1 MVGIAHV
8 RVRSAPSGARS
19 GALLTAASA
28 ASIVAN
34 YVFLLAAG
42 RVLGSEE
49 YGSLAALLG
58 LLSVVLIP
66 ASALQMAVS
75 REISRRIASGDQTG
89 ATAFARATFR
99 IGLAATA
106 PLVLVALALAA
117 PLSHLLHIHSVGI
130 VVLAESTLVTALVFP
145 VALGV
150 LQGLQRFHAL
160 AATYV
165 FPLLVRLVFFAGL
178 ASAGY
183 RLGGAI
189 AATLVGAVA
198 GTALSIALMREP
210 LRGPGALSREELM
223 TFLRYLS
230 PVAVGLVGIALLTHV
245 DILIVK
251 ARFSGGEAG
260 AYGAASAFARVA
272 FFLPATILAV
282 LFPRTAARQARG
294 EETEDILGRS
304 LLATAAFCGLLAVFY
319 EAAGPGLV
327 TTTFGSDFAAG
338 GGILAPFALAIGLF
352 SLANVLVG
360 YHLSRGETR
369 YAWLVAAGVV
379 AQVVVLAL
387 VPTSLEA
394 VVWANVIVA
403 ASLLVAH
410 ELVIGSSVPAI
421 RAGFGTFT
429 RTLDLRI
436 RGIAVE
442 GGLALLGFTVLVCL
456 LFLPMVLAINSIVIG
471 RGSDATGTIWWLW
484 SLTHEG
490 GYHIFGTTH
499 HTLTGA
505 PFGWDGD
512 NGLNIQ
518 WLLPYYPAYL
528 ATTIIG
534 PVAAHNL
541 VLLTGYVLSG
551 LTMYAL
557 VRYLG

>member
-1 MVGIAHV
+1 TWLAVEPNVFHPYIFWSQSRLRRAGFDEDHFRPWRAEPVLRKAGFEVTERRYAFFFPGWID
-8 RVRSAPSGARS
+8 RVPGTVAWLEP
-19 GALLTAASA
+19 LLER
-28 ASIVAN
+28 
-34 YVFLLAAG
+34 FRLF
-42 RVLGSEE
+42 
-49 YGSLAALLG
+49 
-58 LLSVVLIP
+58 
-66 ASALQMAVS
+66 
-75 REISRRIASGDQTG
+75 GDQSG

-145 VALGV
+145 VTLGV

-210 LRGPGALSREELM
+210 LGGGTEIARPELRSFF
-223 TFLRYLS
+223 TYLG

-304 LLATAAFCGLLAVFY
+304 LLATAAFCGLLALFY
-319 EAAGPGLV
+319 AAAGEGLV
-327 TTTFGSDFAAG
+327 STTFGSGFAAG
-338 GGILAPFALAIGLF
+338 VRVLAPFALAIGLY
-352 SLANVLVG
+352 SPANVLVR
-360 YHLSRGETR
+360 YHL
-369 YAWLVAAGVV
+369 V
-379 AQVVVLAL
+379 
-387 VPTSLEA
+387 
-394 VVWANVIVA
+394 
-403 ASLLVAH
+403 
-410 ELVIGSSVPAI
+410 
-421 RAGFGTFT
+421 
-429 RTLDLRI
+429 
-436 RGIAVE
+436 
-442 GGLALLGFTVLVCL
+442 
-456 LFLPMVLAINSIVIG
+456 
-471 RGSDATGTIWWLW
+471 
-484 SLTHEG
+484 
-490 GYHIFGTTH
+490 
-499 HTLTGA
+499 
-505 PFGWDGD
+505 
-512 NGLNIQ
+512 
-518 WLLPYYPAYL
+518 
-528 ATTIIG
+528 
-534 PVAAHNL
+534 
-541 VLLTGYVLSG
+541 
-551 LTMYAL
+551 
-557 VRYLG
+557 

>member
-19 GALLTAASA
+19 GVLLTAASA

-75 REISRRIASGDQTG
+75 REISRRIASGDQSG

-145 VALGV
+145 VTLGV

-210 LRGPGALSREELM
+210 LGGGTGIARPELRSFF
-223 TFLRYLS
+223 TYLG
-230 PVAVGLVGIALLTHV
+230 PVAVG
-245 DILIVK
+245 
-251 ARFSGGEAG
+251 
-260 AYGAASAFARVA
+260 
-272 FFLPATILAV
+272 
-282 LFPRTAARQARG
+282 
-294 EETEDILGRS
+294 
-304 LLATAAFCGLLAVFY
+304 
-319 EAAGPGLV
+319 
-327 TTTFGSDFAAG
+327 
-338 GGILAPFALAIGLF
+338 
-352 SLANVLVG
+352 
-360 YHLSRGETR
+360 
-369 YAWLVAAGVV
+369 
-379 AQVVVLAL
+379 
-387 VPTSLEA
+387 
-394 VVWANVIVA
+394 
-403 ASLLVAH
+403 
-410 ELVIGSSVPAI
+410 
-421 RAGFGTFT
+421 
-429 RTLDLRI
+429 
-436 RGIAVE
+436 
-442 GGLALLGFTVLVCL
+442 
-456 LFLPMVLAINSIVIG
+456 
-471 RGSDATGTIWWLW
+471 
-484 SLTHEG
+484 
-490 GYHIFGTTH
+490 
-499 HTLTGA
+499 
-505 PFGWDGD
+505 
-512 NGLNIQ
+512 
-518 WLLPYYPAYL
+518 
-528 ATTIIG
+528 
-534 PVAAHNL
+534 
-541 VLLTGYVLSG
+541 
-551 LTMYAL
+551 
-557 VRYLG
+557 